1 MITPTLPRSAVKYSE
16 AQRLEIQA
24 AVTAVAR
31 QWKRMSP
38 EFDSSWAQIAPTV
51 TAIVSTAQERIAT
64 QSIAYIPAVL
74 AETGQDAAVA
84 TSYQINARALVGVT
98 GAGIA
103 TSEALSAVT
112 IRAKQAVQS
121 SIFTDGDVSTLRA
134 GLSTQEALT
143 SAGLWLTSSVGTILS
158 DTGRAAESLG
168 MSIRP
173 VEGYIRMLAPPSC
186 SRCVILA
193 GKWYKKNRGFQRHPR
208 CDCRHIPAN
217 EDVAGDLRTNPGDY
231 FDSLGPD
238 AQLKFAGSKANLR
251 ALNDGADMN
260 QIVNAYRKT
269 SGMQFAQISPI
280 KRDRFGNKFTTEG
293 TTARGLGGQQ
303 QAGLRRNG
311 PSQQRLMPESIYKL
325 AKSDADALRLLKLY
339 GWISDSEAL
348 TAGRAIFAEQR
359 RLRKNARAR
368 SRRAERR

>member
-1 MITPTLPRSAVKYSE
+1 MTQTLPQAAVKYSE

-24 AVTAVAR
+24 AVAAVAR

-51 TAIVSTAQERIAT
+51 TAIVSTAQERIAK

-112 IRAKQAVQS
+112 IRAKQAIQS

-158 DTGRAAESLG
+158 DTGRAGEALG
-168 MSIRP
+168 MYTRP
-173 VEGYIRMLAPPSC
+173 VSGYIRMLSPPSC

-193 GKWYKKNRGFQRHPR
+193 GKRYKKRDAFRRHPR
-208 CDCRHIPAN
+208 CDCRNIPADEN
-217 EDVAGDLRTNPGDY
+217 VAGDLTTDPSAY
-231 FDSLGPD
+231 FDSLGPE
-238 AQLKFAGSKANLR
+238 AKLKFAGSKANLQ

-269 SGMQFAQISPI
+269 SGMQAAQVSPI
-280 KRDRFGNKFTTEG
+280 KIDRFGNKFTTEG
-293 TTARGLGGQQ
+293 TTKRGVGGKAQLAQ
-303 QAGLRRNG
+303 RRNG
-311 PSQQRLMPESIYKL
+311 PQQVRAMPETIY
-325 AKSDADALRLLKLY
+325 ATAANEADALRLLRLY
-339 GWISDSEAL
+339 GWI
-348 TAGRAIFAEQR
+348 F
-359 RLRKNARAR
+359 
-368 SRRAERR
+368 